1 MKSVF
6 YLGYLL
12 TMLFIVLAV
21 ELLNLACNA
30 MSGKK
35 PIKRFRL

>member
-12 TMLFIVLAV
+12 MMLFVVLAV
-21 ELLNLACNA
+21 ELLNLACDA
-30 MSGKK
+30 VSGRK
-35 PIKRFRL
+35 PIKIFKL